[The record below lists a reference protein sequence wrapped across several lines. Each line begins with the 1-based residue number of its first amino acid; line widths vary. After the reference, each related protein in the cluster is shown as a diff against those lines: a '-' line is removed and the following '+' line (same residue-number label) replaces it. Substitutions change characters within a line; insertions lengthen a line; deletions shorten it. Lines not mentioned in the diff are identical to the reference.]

1 MDPQLHEYLDG
12 KWSAE
17 ELPAATREEAR
28 TWDRI
33 VETLR
38 TAAPT
43 GAPRELVRGVMD
55 RLGREAGGGE
65 PRRGERPPCREPGGA
80 VAAVLDLPDLV
91 QGLETLRSLAVRQGA
106 PLSVVALGLT
116 RPAGDDGPRERR
128 RFAVQLCASHIRSS
142 DLRGWLDDGDL
153 GIVAFD
159 ASGEGA
165 ETLVRR
171 LDSLL
176 EGGEEHVHHEGE
188 GDTSALSAG
197 IVEVPPAEPSG
208 GETESD
214 VPESAPPALRLLAVA
229 QRELNRA
236 REEGGAVRRAPRNS

>member
-38 TAAPT
+38 DQAPT
-43 GAPRELVRGVMD
+43 GAPRGLVRGVMD
-55 RLGREAGGGE
+55 RLGREAEGGE
-65 PRRGERPPCREPGGA
+65 SRRGERPPCREPGGA
-80 VAAVLDLPDLV
+80 DAAVLDLPDLV
-91 QGLETLRSLAVRQGA
+91 QGLETLCALAARQGA
-106 PLSVVALGLT
+106 PLSVVALGPT
-116 RPAGDDGPRERR
+116 RPAGEDGPDEQSCL
-128 RFAVQLCASHIRSS
+128 AVQLSAAHIRSS

-171 LDSLL
+171 LDSLAGAGDDPYL
-176 EGGEEHVHHEGE
+176 ERDGEP
-188 GDTSALSAG
+188 SALSAG
-197 IVEVPPAEPSG
+197 IVEVPPAGPAG
-208 GETESD
+208 GETGD
-214 VPESAPPALRLLAVA
+214 DAPESAPAALRLLAEA

-236 REEGGAVRRAPRNS
+236 REEGRTVRRAPRNS